1 MATTKT
7 DPKLALTA
15 NGAKKAKL
23 YEGLTRE
30 QLIQAY
36 RLMYT
41 SRRVDDREILLKRQQ
56 KIYFQMSGA
65 GHEGIGVAAGLA
77 LKAGYDWFYPYYR
90 DRALCLALGV
100 KPYDMFLQGV
110 GAADDPSS
118 GGRQMP
124 SHWSYPKFNIVTQ
137 SSPTGSQILQ
147 AVGCAEGGRYFA
159 RHPKAAEVPASTLVD
174 YRQFKNVSFQGDEVT
189 YVSLG
194 DGTSSEGEF
203 WEAMNAAALGKL
215 PVIFCGGELRGFSA
229 GYAVLPRRAWS
240 GIRSCACDPAIFAF
254 LIG

>member
-15 NGAKKAKL
+15 TGAKKTKL
-23 YEGLTRE
+23 YEGLTRD

-36 RLMYT
+36 RIIYT
-41 SRRVDDREILLKRQQ
+41 SRRIDDREILLKRQQ

-77 LKAGYDWFYPYYR
+77 LKPGYDWFYPYYR

-124 SHWSYPKFNIVTQ
+124 SHWSYPALHIVTQ

-147 AVGCAEGGRYFA
+147 AVGCAEGWTLFGAASQGRGSS
-159 RHPKAAEVPASTLVD
+159 RPPVPQTIASS
-174 YRQFKNVSFQGDEVT
+174 K
-189 YVSLG
+189 
-194 DGTSSEGEF
+194 TSASR
-203 WEAMNAAALGKL
+203 ATKL
-215 PVIFCGGELRGFSA
+215 PTFLWA
-229 GYAVLPRRAWS
+229 MALPAKVNS
-240 GIRSCACDPAIFAF
+240 GKP
-254 LIG
+254 